1 MYELYFQYLYLATL
15 DTENMQRIIKILAE
29 TGSIWVVKMGKKL
42 GEEDQ
47 QVRVMQKNKRLTQ
60 IRIFYLLICSI

>member
-1 MYELYFQYLYLATL
+1 MLYLATL

-47 QVRVMQKNKRLTQ
+47 QVRVMQKNKRLTH
-60 IRIFYLLICSI
+60 IRIAYLLKCWI

>member
-1 MYELYFQYLYLATL
+1 MLYLATL
-15 DTENMQRIIKILAE
+15 DTENMQRIIKKMGE
-29 TGSIWVVKMGKKL
+29 TGSIWVVKMGKKI
-42 GEEDQ
+42 GEEDH